1 MKQTILSRLF
11 VLILL
16 LTSTL
21 AFSSCGSDDEP
32 DNVTYYDFSIEWEV
46 KDKGDYTVAA
56 AQAIAADFTKQC
68 QYVFMECTEA
78 QAKEK
83 FDDFCQRLRY
93 ELATDYKE
101 LTLVAKLI
109 RVEGEKEMARKTFF
123 INPEGT
129 TIK

>member
-1 MKQTILSRLF
+1 MKQFLHSRLIVLVLLAMSTISF
-11 VLILL
+11 V
-16 LTSTL
+16 
-21 AFSSCGSDDEP
+21 SCGGDDEP
-32 DNVTYYDFSIEWEV
+32 DQVTYYDFSIEWDV
-46 KDKGDYTVAA
+46 KDKGDYSVAS

-109 RVEGEKEMARKTFF
+109 RVEGEKELARKTFY
-123 INPEGT
+123 IKPDGT